1 MGVGEFNPFVSF
13 LRYLCTLSIEA
24 ISGIVTWIIVP
35 FDFLSKI
42 PGSEIWENICEETIS
57 WKLHDHQW

>member
-13 LRYLCTLSIEA
+13 LRYLCILSIEV
-24 ISGIVTWIIVP
+24 ISGIVAWIIVP

-42 PGSEIWENICEETIS
+42 AGSEIWENICEETIS
-57 WKLHDHQW
+57 WKLHDHQ